1 MMPQMS
7 KPDIA
12 DISNGAVVS
21 GTAVN
26 SMGGALRAAYPKAL
40 ATLTRLLG
48 GLDVA
53 EDALQEAI
61 VRALSTWPRDG
72 VPDNT
77 VAWLVTTARRRA
89 IDGFRRQKLAAGH
102 AEAVRVV
109 PEARVA
115 PEETA
120 LTDALTQTLRDDLL
134 RLVFTCCHPA
144 LSQSAQVALTLKTV
158 GGLSVDEIA
167 RAYLVSPKTM
177 EQRLTRA
184 KRKIRDAGIPYEV
197 PRRDDLEGRSAAV
210 LAAIY
215 LIFNEGYSALGE
227 PGLVRADLCH
237 QAIRLGRL
245 LTRLFVGEPEA
256 EGLLA
261 LMLLQHSRSAARL
274 DGDGNLVTLDEQN
287 RSAWDQAAIGEG
299 RVLVEKAL
307 RRGRPGPYQIEAAIA
322 AVHCEAAHAE
332 DTDWRHIAMLYWQL
346 EGYREG
352 PIVTLNRAVAV
363 AKVNGPAAGLA
374 LLDEIAGLT
383 DMKDYHYF
391 HAARGALLAEHGDAG
406 QALAAYETALG
417 LAANPA
423 EQAYIKAR
431 MAALPGK

>member
-1 MMPQMS
+1 
-7 KPDIA
+7 
-12 DISNGAVVS
+12 
-21 GTAVN
+21 
-26 SMGGALRAAYPKAL
+26 MGGALDGALKAAYPKAL

-53 EDALQEAI
+53 EDALQEAM

-72 VPDNT
+72 LPDNA

-102 AEAVRVV
+102 AEAVRAV
-109 PEARVA
+109 PEEPPV
-115 PEETA
+115 PEEAA

-134 RLVFTCCHPA
+134 RLIFTCCHPA

-158 GGLSVDEIA
+158 AGLSVDEIA
-167 RAYLVSPKTM
+167 RAYLVPPRTM

-197 PRRDDLEGRSAAV
+197 PRRDDLEGRSTAV
-210 LAAIY
+210 LAVIY

-227 PGLVRADLCH
+227 PRLVRADLCH

-245 LTRLFVGEPEA
+245 LARLFVGEPEV

-274 DGDGNLVTLDEQN
+274 DAGGAVVTLDHQS
-287 RSAWDQAAIGEG
+287 RSLWDQAAIGEG

-322 AVHCEAAHAE
+322 AVHCEAARAE

-346 EGYREG
+346 EGYRDG
-352 PIVTLNRAVAV
+352 AIVTLNRAVAV
-363 AKVNGPAAGLA
+363 AKVNGPAAGLM
-374 LLDEIAGLT
+374 LLDGIAGLP
-383 DMKDYHYF
+383 DMQDYHYF
-391 HAARGALLAEHGDAG
+391 HAARGALLAEHGDVAD
-406 QALAAYETALG
+406 ALAAYETALA

-431 MAALPGK
+431 IDALPGR